1 MEKIGILTTPVK
13 FDKSDYLSLLS
24 LSAGAAVSRQK
35 KMGELVIG
43 ENGWNVDVK
52 NRCVKF
58 GEKEFGCGIIGSESY
73 ISNTWLWGWANTESG
88 VPEICFAPSRR
99 AKRSLTECAEFRTEK
114 FMLDEVHTG
123 HNLSMITV
131 GASEKNVC
139 YYRCPYDG
147 GALFVQIEGLPESVF
162 APISLDEL
170 AREFLEIIGSF
181 YCDHKLLAA
190 GFLHQNGCSFEDG
203 GNYLS
208 STAGSRTLRLD
219 FENTEELFRVVN
231 ISLQ

>member
-1 MEKIGILTTPVK
+1 MEKIGILTTPVS
-13 FDKSDYLSLLS
+13 FDKGDYLSLLS
-24 LSAGAAVSRQK
+24 LAVGAAVSRQK

-52 NRCVKF
+52 NRRIKF
-58 GEKEFGCGIIGSESY
+58 GESEFDCGIIGSESY
-73 ISNTWLWGWANTESG
+73 QSNTWLWGWANTESG

-99 AKRSLTECAEFRTEK
+99 AKRNLPECEEFLTGK
-114 FMLDEVHTG
+114 FMLDEIHTG

-131 GASEKNVC
+131 AASEKNAC

-170 AREFLEIIGSF
+170 AREFLEIIRSF

-190 GFLHQNGCSFEDG
+190 SFLHQNGYSFEDG
-203 GNYLS
+203 GDFIS
-208 STAGSRTLRLD
+208 AAGGMRTIRFD
-219 FENTEELFRVVN
+219 FEEIDGIFRVVN

>member
-1 MEKIGILTTPVK
+1 MEKIGILTTPVS
-13 FDKSDYLSLLS
+13 FDKGDYLSLLS
-24 LSAGAAVSRQK
+24 LAVGAAVSRQK

-52 NRCVKF
+52 NRRIRF
-58 GEKEFGCGIIGSESY
+58 GESEFDCGIIGSESY
-73 ISNTWLWGWANTESG
+73 QSNTWLWGWANTESG

-99 AKRSLTECAEFRTEK
+99 AKRNLPECEEFLTGK
-114 FMLDEVHTG
+114 FMLDEIHTG

-131 GASEKNVC
+131 AASEKNAC
-139 YYRCPYDG
+139 YYLCPYDG
-147 GALFVQIEGLPESVF
+147 GAIFVQIEGLPESVF

-170 AREFLEIIGSF
+170 AREFLEIIRSF

-190 GFLHQNGCSFEDG
+190 GFLHQNGYSFEDG
-203 GNYLS
+203 GDFIS
-208 STAGSRTLRLD
+208 AAGGTRTIRFD
-219 FENTEELFRVVN
+219 FEEIDGIFRVVN

>member
-1 MEKIGILTTPVK
+1 MGKISILTTPIR
-13 FDKSDYLSLLS
+13 FDKGDYLSLLS
-24 LSAGAAVSRQK
+24 LAVGAAVSRQK

-52 NRCVKF
+52 NRRIKF
-58 GEKEFGCGIIGSESY
+58 GENEFDCGIIGSESY
-73 ISNTWLWGWANTESG
+73 QSNTWLWGWANTESG

-99 AKRSLTECAEFRTEK
+99 AKRNLPECEEFQAEK
-114 FMLDEVHTG
+114 FMLDEIHTG

-131 GASEKNVC
+131 AASEKNAC

-170 AREFLEIIGSF
+170 AREFLEIIRSF

-190 GFLHQNGCSFEDG
+190 GFLHQNGYSFEDSG
-203 GNYLS
+203 DFLS
-208 STAGSRTLRLD
+208 STDGKRTLRFD
-219 FENTEELFRVVN
+219 FEEIDGFFRVVN

>member
-1 MEKIGILTTPVK
+1 MEKIGILTTPVS
-13 FDKSDYLSLLS
+13 FDKGDYLSLLS
-24 LSAGAAVSRQK
+24 LAVGAAVSRQK

-52 NRCVKF
+52 NRRIKF
-58 GEKEFGCGIIGSESY
+58 GESEFDCGIIGSESY
-73 ISNTWLWGWANTESG
+73 QSNTWLWGWANTESG

-99 AKRSLTECAEFRTEK
+99 AKRNLPECEEFLTGK
-114 FMLDEVHTG
+114 FMLDEIHTG

-131 GASEKNVC
+131 AVCEKNAC

-170 AREFLEIIGSF
+170 AREFLEIIRSF

-190 GFLHQNGCSFEDG
+190 GFLHQNGYSFEDEGDFISAAG
-203 GNYLS
+203 G
-208 STAGSRTLRLD
+208 TRTIRFD
-219 FENTEELFRVVN
+219 FEEIDGIFRVVN

>member
-1 MEKIGILTTPVK
+1 MEKIGILTTPVS
-13 FDKSDYLSLLS
+13 FDKGDYLSLLS
-24 LSAGAAVSRQK
+24 LAVGAAVSRQK

-52 NRCVKF
+52 NRRIKF
-58 GEKEFGCGIIGSESY
+58 GESEFDCGIIGSESY
-73 ISNTWLWGWANTESG
+73 QSNTWLWGWANTESG

-99 AKRSLTECAEFRTEK
+99 AKRNLPECEEFLTGK
-114 FMLDEVHTG
+114 FMLDEIHTG

-131 GASEKNVC
+131 AVCEKNAC

-147 GALFVQIEGLPESVF
+147 GALFVQIEGLPENVF

-170 AREFLEIIGSF
+170 AREFLEIIRSF

-190 GFLHQNGCSFEDG
+190 GFLHQNGYSFEDG
-203 GNYLS
+203 GDFIS
-208 STAGSRTLRLD
+208 AAGGTRTIRFD
-219 FENTEELFRVVN
+219 FEEIDGIFRVVN